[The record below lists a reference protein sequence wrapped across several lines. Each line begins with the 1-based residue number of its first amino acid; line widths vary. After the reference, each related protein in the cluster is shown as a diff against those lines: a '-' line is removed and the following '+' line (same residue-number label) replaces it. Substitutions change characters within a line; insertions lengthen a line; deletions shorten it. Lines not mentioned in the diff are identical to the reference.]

1 MPPPIPPQV
10 GSKSERL
17 QLHQRN
23 FPAST
28 SNHPSR
34 SIRSS
39 SSSFVIPWSFTNYN
53 FIILSLKT
61 SQGSSS
67 SYPSPPS
74 PPITYS
80 LIIMFRPENAF
91 QVQFRSLA
99 FLLRLL
105 FFQQVGKDQLR
116 INQLCKSP
124 LQCNRVLTESI
135 IYVIYLSVKS
145 FFDSPLLQGQ
155 VMVIQLLY
163 KAISCHP
170 WKQRKRRRRKDGLIY
185 FPNTIDRL
193 LHHLK

>member
-1 MPPPIPPQV
+1 MI
-10 GSKSERL
+10 
-17 QLHQRN
+17 
-23 FPAST
+23 
-28 SNHPSR
+28 
-34 SIRSS
+34 
-39 SSSFVIPWSFTNYN
+39 W
-53 FIILSLKT
+53 SLKT

-74 PPITYS
+74 PPITSS
-80 LIIMFRPENAF
+80 LIFVFHPENAL
-91 QVQFRSLA
+91 QVQFRSQA
-99 FLLRLL
+99 SLLRHP
-105 FFQQVGKDQLR
+105 FFPQVGKDQFR
-116 INQLCKSP
+116 ISQLWKST
-124 LQCNRVLTESI
+124 LQCNKLLTERI
-135 IYVIYLSVKS
+135 IYVIYSSVKS